1 MTQST
6 WVEIPD
12 SRRDTPPSRWRKL
25 AARLLLPLA
34 FAALLWVLGWQI
46 PAVLVVV
53 AVSLLTLIGALN
65 PSLSVRIE
73 HWMARFGV
81 FAGRVIA
88 LVFLTI
94 VNLFVFTPVAF
105 IMWVFRYDALAPGV
119 RRDEA
124 SFWHAHTGR
133 SLPKRQF
140 ADERTMWTQVGEARP
155 RRRPVLRMATA
166 VGVVSLVLAGDL
178 AGGWIYDEVS
188 SQMHGTAAVADDA
201 FVPADQPALRDSP
214 WAAAMLA
221 EQSNM
226 GGVKDTYL
234 GYRLG
239 DTTGQYTNI
248 SNGERRSY
256 RPEGSGS
263 RLSVWFFGG
272 SALFG
277 DGQRDDHTIPSEFA
291 RVAESEGFLV
301 DVHNYGRPATTVWQE
316 LELFQQ
322 LVATGQ
328 KPDLVVFYDGFND
341 LAGQMNQKLTRDPTN
356 FFDGTAGEVFGSPAS
371 GKRNAVPAVDTGSAG
386 GYGFSDV
393 VNAYWDQSASHHV
406 YDALHELFAGSDPTP
421 VQFAKGVPQRD
432 TSSAPAPDAS
442 KQAAENAV
450 SIQGRAATVASTLA
464 AGIGAN
470 AAFFWQPSVFTKR
483 LLPEEEAY
491 LKLGGYEPARWDP
504 AIREARQLLKS
515 TPFVDL
521 GDALDGAPEPV
532 LWDFVHT
539 NEVGANLSARAMFTN
554 LQPTLVRK
562 LRAPSSP

>member
-1 MTQST
+1 VTQST
-6 WVEIPD
+6 WVEIPS
-12 SRRDTPPSRWRKL
+12 SRRDTPPRRWRKL

-34 FAALLWVLGWQI
+34 FAVLLWLLGWEI
-46 PAVLVVV
+46 AAVLVVV
-53 AVSLLTLIGALN
+53 AISLLTVIGAVN
-65 PSLSVRIE
+65 PTLSARIE

-81 FAGRVIA
+81 FVGRLIA
-88 LVFLTI
+88 IVFLTV

-105 IMWVFRYDALAPGV
+105 VMWVFRYDALAPGV

-140 ADERTMWTQVGEARP
+140 ADERTMWAQVGEARP
-155 RRRPVLRMATA
+155 RRRPILRVATV
-166 VGVVSLVLAGDL
+166 VGVVCLLLAADL
-178 AGGWIYDEVS
+178 AGGWVYDEVS
-188 SQMHGTAAVADDA
+188 SEMHGTAAVADDT
-201 FVPADQPALRDSP
+201 FVPADQPAFRNSP
-214 WAAAMLA
+214 WVTAMLA

-239 DTTGQYTNI
+239 DTTGQYTNVT
-248 SNGERRSY
+248 NGERLSY
-256 RPEGSGS
+256 RPEGTGD
-263 RLSVWFFGG
+263 RVSVWFFGG

-291 RVAESEGFLV
+291 RVAESEGILV
-301 DVHNYGRPATTVWQE
+301 DAHNYGRPATTIWQE

-322 LVATGQ
+322 LVAGGQ

-356 FFDGTAGEVFGSPAS
+356 FFDGTAGEAFGNPAT
-371 GKRNAVPAVDTGSAG
+371 GKGKPVPAVDPAAAS

-393 VNAYWDQSASHHV
+393 VDAYWDQSASHHV

-421 VQFAKGVPQRD
+421 VQFAKGVAPRD
-432 TSSAPAPDAS
+432 TSNTPAPDES

-450 SIQGRAATVASTLA
+450 SIQGRAAKVVSTLA

-483 LLPEEEAY
+483 LLPDEEAY
-491 LKLGGYEPARWDP
+491 LKLGGYEPDRWDP
-504 AIREARQLLKS
+504 AIREARRLLKS
-515 TPFVDL
+515 TPFVDV
-521 GDALDGAPEPV
+521 GDALDRAQEPV

-539 NEVGANLSARAMFTN
+539 NEVGANLSARALFTN

-562 LRAPSSP
+562 LRAASSP